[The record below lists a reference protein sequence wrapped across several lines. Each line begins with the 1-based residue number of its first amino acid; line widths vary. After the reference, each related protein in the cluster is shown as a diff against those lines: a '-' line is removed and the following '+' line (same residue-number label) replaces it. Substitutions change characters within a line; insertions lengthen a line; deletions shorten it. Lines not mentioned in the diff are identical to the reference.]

1 MKITNYN
8 DLSVLSER
16 FTANKFYD
24 STFYKLV
31 KSYLGKK
38 GISKQY
44 NVINNFLNLIDP
56 KSLDTQ
62 ESKVIIASKDQ
73 SHFVFDNIS
82 KFVFIEKNGVPIS
95 TELYDIDYKNN
106 TIILKPS
113 VATLQY
119 KTKLDLNEQYL
130 IDNNIDLAALGYYN
144 IDLTNSDN
152 FSNDFLVPDIYVFRF
167 FSKDFEKFIE
177 QYAPIISNLLK
188 LNVMFSYDNPYKVLR
203 TIYEMVDKK
212 GVKDVYY
219 YLSKIISF
227 KQDDE
232 YDMLHT
238 FIDKDDIMSYTTRE
252 LEILEYSETR
262 KLWYVNTIHD
272 GDIEP
277 IRIGMRNKYQ
287 LGYKI
292 SDSKLVANN
301 SSNIVPF
308 IYVARGTFSKK
319 IFNDYFIE
327 INHPMGWDIKYELFQ
342 KLEVEDKLKN
352 TEDNIHFSVSQTLE
366 NDICNIED
374 NPVVH
379 IIRSL
384 KFYEDDG
391 EEMYYT
397 SNILINGVYDSLQ
410 YNNRKW
416 IVGDETIKVGISY
429 KQQYSDGFCIETF
442 KSA

>member
-8 DLSVLSER
+8 DLSVLTER

-24 STFYKLV
+24 STFYDLV

-38 GISKQY
+38 GISKHY

-62 ESKVIIASKDQ
+62 ESKVVIAAKNQ
-73 SHFVFDNIS
+73 SHFTFDNIS
-82 KFVFIEKNGVPIS
+82 KFVFVEKNGVQIS

-106 TIILKPS
+106 TVILNAS
-113 VATLQY
+113 VAELQY
-119 KTKLDLNEQYL
+119 KTKLDLNEEYL
-130 IDNNIDLAALGYYN
+130 IKNNIDLAALGYYN
-144 IDLTNSDN
+144 VDLSNSDN
-152 FSNDFLVPDIYVFRF
+152 FSDEFFVPDIYVFKF

-177 QYAPIISNLLK
+177 QYSPIISNLLK
-188 LNVMFSYDNPYKVLR
+188 LNIAFAYDNPYKVLR

-212 GVKDVYY
+212 GIKDVYY
-219 YLSKIISF
+219 YLSKTITF

-232 YDMLHT
+232 FDMLHT

-252 LEILEYSETR
+252 LEILEYSETQ

-272 GDIEP
+272 GDVEP
-277 IRIGMRNKYQ
+277 IRIGLRNKYQ

-308 IYVARGTFSKK
+308 IYVAKGTFSKK
-319 IFNDYFIE
+319 VFNDYFIE
-327 INHPMGWDIKYELFQ
+327 INHPMGWDIKYDLFQ
-342 KLEVEDKLKN
+342 KLELEDKLKN
-352 TEDNIHFSVSQTLE
+352 TSDGVKFSVSQTLE
-366 NDICNIED
+366 NDVCIIND
-374 NPVVH
+374 NPSVH
-379 IIRSL
+379 TIRSL
-384 KFYEDDG
+384 KFYDTDG

-397 SNILINGVYDSLQ
+397 NNILINGKYGSLQ

-416 IVGDETIKVGISY
+416 IVGDETIKVGVSY
-429 KQQYSDGFCIETF
+429 KQQYSDSFNIETF